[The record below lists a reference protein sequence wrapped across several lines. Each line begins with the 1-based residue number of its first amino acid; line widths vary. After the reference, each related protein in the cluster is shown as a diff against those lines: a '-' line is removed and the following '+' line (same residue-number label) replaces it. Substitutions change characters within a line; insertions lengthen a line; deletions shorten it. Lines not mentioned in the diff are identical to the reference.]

1 MSKNLLS
8 VKINALILYLF
19 GLLVFLTGC
28 KKSPTEEVIVEPE
41 SPSITVYD
49 TKYLA
54 LGDSYTI
61 GQSVYSRDRFPIQL
75 ARRLNADSISIDTT
89 IIIAK
94 TGWGTN
100 RLINAIEE
108 ENLTDTFDLVS
119 LLIGVNNQYQNVP
132 ISNYETEFPLLLQ
145 KAIELAGGDKDKVF
159 VVSIP
164 DYGYTPFGEANQAT
178 ISPQIDAY
186 NAINQSISIAEQ
198 VCWFD
203 ITSISINGLNDPDLV
218 AVDDLH
224 PSGKMYGQWVDLMYE
239 EVKSKLE

>member
-1 MSKNLLS
+1 M
-8 VKINALILYLF
+8 KIKAFILYLF
-19 GLLVFLTGC
+19 TLFIFHSAC
-28 KKSPTEEVIVEPE
+28 KKPTPQEVIVEPA
-41 SPSITVYD
+41 PTPDTFYA

-61 GQSVYSRDRFPIQL
+61 GQSVDPRDRFPIQL

-94 TGWGTN
+94 TGWGTS
-100 RLINAIEE
+100 RLLNAIEDA
-108 ENLTDTFDLVS
+108 NLTDTFDLVS
-119 LLIGVNNQYQNVP
+119 LLIGVNNQYQNIP
-132 ISNYETEFPLLLQ
+132 IANYETEFPLLLQ
-145 KAIELAGGDKDKVF
+145 KAIELTGGDKDKVF

-178 ISPQIDAY
+178 ISPQIDVY
-186 NAINQSISIAEQ
+186 NAINQSISTAEQ

-203 ITSISINGLNDPDLV
+203 ITPISRNGLNDPDLV

-224 PSGKMYGQWVDLMYE
+224 PSGKMYEQWVDLMYE
-239 EVKSKLE
+239 EVKEKFD